1 MKLRENNY
9 LVRWVFNFLKFCKDW
24 AKLMDFLLWH
34 SDFKIPYLLTLQLSI
49 LEMDKRSLASKS
61 WLWQFIDSVLIVL
74 ILLRSVLQQHVAKA
88 VCILSRKNWS
98 FGCKVVYFEGLA
110 PVFCERITILA
121 ESEVKRPILS
131 FGYKFM
137 SRLNFA
143 KWNLYLPKSS
153 GTYMQ
158 FCLVRNTSKE
168 TNKYLVELN

>member
-1 MKLRENNY
+1 
-9 LVRWVFNFLKFCKDW
+9 
-24 AKLMDFLLWH
+24 
-34 SDFKIPYLLTLQLSI
+34 
-49 LEMDKRSLASKS
+49 MDKRSLASKS
-61 WLWQFIDSVLIVL
+61 WLRQFIYSVLIVL

-143 KWNLYLPKSS
+143 KWNLYLLKSS
-153 GTYMQ
+153 ALMSILNY
-158 FCLVRNTSKE
+158 FFLYFAELKKVRNIFCIYENYFSKN
-168 TNKYLVELN
+168 TKNKESKLQICIFTEPVICRWLGHLRR